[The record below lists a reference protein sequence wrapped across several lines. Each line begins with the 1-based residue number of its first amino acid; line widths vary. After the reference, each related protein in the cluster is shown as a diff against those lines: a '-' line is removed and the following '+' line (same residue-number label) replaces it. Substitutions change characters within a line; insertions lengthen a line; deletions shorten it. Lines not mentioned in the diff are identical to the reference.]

1 MSRPAGI
8 QHGRAV
14 RTAVALVSMQ
24 LAACSRVESS
34 DAGPPVDTIT
44 LPKIV
49 MSASRPTR
57 RYFVERT
64 SDRCSVYFEDAGQ
77 RSKSADVPCVQDLL
91 LGERIR
97 VVGAT
102 CIREASSESRSIPVM
117 CPNEL
122 SRFLRDT
129 ERTIASALASASA
142 PASSASARPS
152 SGPRR

>member
-1 MSRPAGI
+1 MLIAASAAG
-8 QHGRAV
+8 
-14 RTAVALVSMQ
+14 T
-24 LAACSRVESS
+24 ACSNPEPS

-44 LPKIV
+44 LPRIV
-49 MSASRPTR
+49 MSAARPTR

-64 SDRCSVYFEDAGQ
+64 SDRCSVYFEDGGQ
-77 RSKSADVPCVQDLL
+77 RSKIEDAPCVQDLL

-122 SRFLRDT
+122 SRFLKET
-129 ERTIASALASASA
+129 EKSIASAQASASA
-142 PASSASARPS
+142 APSGSARPLTS
-152 SGPRR
+152 APHR